1 MSAEAKTRLAIQ
13 VVLYNSLSKL
23 PKLLAGIDML
33 QTENMEVVVRFF
45 DNAPGSGDREF
56 IRSQS
61 LRFPVEFI
69 QFSQGNLGFGRA
81 HNILAAEHGYDS
93 DFLLL
98 LNPDTIPFDDVL
110 QRLLAAAGAN
120 PGAALV
126 EAAQFPVE
134 HQKAFDF
141 DSGQTDWCCACCLL
155 VRSNAFRKL
164 GGFDENLFMYCED
177 VDLSW
182 RAWLAGYECLYVPT
196 AKCAHMSQADDVG
209 KDRATEIHHME
220 LGNLYLRRKYFGEEA
235 VAEHL
240 VYIRSTFSEELAEQ
254 LASDLALTGEPGRVA
269 ATHPRVRYAS
279 DHKNFGPIR
288 WDP

>member
-1 MSAEAKTRLAIQ
+1 MSAGAKTRLAIQ

-61 LRFPVEFI
+61 LPFPVEFI
-69 QFSQGNLGFGRA
+69 QSSQGNLGFGRA

-98 LNPDTIPFDDVL
+98 LNPDTLPFDDVL
-110 QRLLAAAGAN
+110 VRLMDVAQAS
-120 PGAALV
+120 PRAALI

-134 HQKAFDF
+134 HHKAFDF
-141 DSGQTDWCCACCLL
+141 RTGHTNWCCATCLL
-155 VRSNAFRKL
+155 VRTRAFQKL
-164 GGFDENLFMYCED
+164 GGFDERLFLYCED

-182 RAWLAGYECLYVPT
+182 RAWLTGYECLYAPH
-196 AKCAHMSQADDVG
+196 AKCVHVSQEDDVG
-209 KDRATEIHHME
+209 KDRSAEIHHME
-220 LGNLYLRRKYFGEEA
+220 LGNLYLRSKYFGLEA
-235 VAEHL
+235 VNEHFKYLSETAPDL
-240 VYIRSTFSEELAEQ
+240 VYGLANDLNAIAYRRPVLRRDPRIELA
-254 LASDLALTGEPGRVA
+254 P
-269 ATHPRVRYAS
+269 

-288 WDP
+288 WQS